1 MNSAEFRLIR
11 SLLGSSRDELAD
23 YFHVNSTSVLRW
35 ESGKYT
41 IPDNVAQAMRLK
53 LAMHN
58 TALDLAINEYTSKTP
73 ADQPV
78 TLTLWRSATQ
88 YKKNNPTSQQSYGE
102 YIAFHAQLYKQLTYD
117 GYTVIVNYYE

>member
-11 SLLGSSRDELAD
+11 SILGSSRDELAD

-102 YIAFHAQLYKQLTYD
+102 YIAFHAQLYKQLTHD